1 MEYRK
6 HKVEGLIFEWK
17 TRAQESQHLASEY
30 RRCSKAY
37 RGVDKIMRVSVALCS
52 LVSAY
57 TISFQSSRETWSA
70 KMFYME
76 IIFSFAAAALSM
88 VSHIVNFPTLQEDQS
103 NKMHDYERAQFH
115 CWQQH
120 NHCKWVRENIL
131 DGCQDI
137 AKVTV
142 TSLSEAK
149 RTYMGT
155 WQQLESRSDCCFG
168 LCCIIRLPEGLEP
181 SPLASLQSMETDVAY
196 VDDEVDTV
204 VLEISQTTS
213 ASGRSTESENAL
225 SL

>member
-1 MEYRK
+1 MEARK

-17 TRAQESQHLASEY
+17 TRAEQSEFLACEY
-30 RRCSKAY
+30 RRCSRVYKGA
-37 RGVDKIMRVSVALCS
+37 DKIMRVSVALCS

-57 TISFQSSRETWSA
+57 TISFQSSRETWSNSV
-70 KMFYME
+70 FYME

-88 VSHIVNFPTLQEDQS
+88 VSQIVNFPTLREDQAS
-103 NKMHDYERAQFH
+103 RMHDYEQAQLH

-120 NHCKWVRENIL
+120 NHCKWVRENLL

-155 WQQLESRSDCCFG
+155 WQQLESQSDCCFG
-168 LCCIIRLPEGLEP
+168 VCCIIRLPGGLDP
-181 SPLASLQSMETDVAY
+181 SPLASLQSMETEEVY
-196 VDDEVDTV
+196 DDEAETV
-204 VLEISQTTS
+204 VLEVCQTTS
-213 ASGRSTESENAL
+213 ASGKSSESESAL

>member
-1 MEYRK
+1 MEARK

-17 TRAQESQHLASEY
+17 TRAEESQHLAGEY
-30 RRCSKAY
+30 RRCSRAY
-37 RGVDKIMRVSVALCS
+37 KGADKIMRVSVALCS

-57 TISFQSSRETWSA
+57 TISFQSSREVWSD
-70 KMFYME
+70 KVFYME

-88 VSHIVNFPTLQEDQS
+88 VSQIVNFPTLQEDQS
-103 NKMHDYERAQFH
+103 NKMHDYEQAQLH

-120 NHCKWVRENIL
+120 NHCKWVRENML

-149 RTYMGT
+149 RSYMGT

-168 LCCIIRLPEGLEP
+168 LCCIIRLPGGLDP
-181 SPLASLQSMETDVAY
+181 SPLASLQSMETDLAY
-196 VDDEVDTV
+196 TDDESETV
-204 VLEISQTTS
+204 VLEICQTS
-213 ASGRSTESENAL
+213 ASGRSSESESAL